1 MSPLDLAL
9 CVQLGFSRSL
19 GRQRNSQVTLE
30 SSCPGSFRGWVSE
43 VSLGAMQVSSCC
55 FPVWEG
61 FSWECSSSLCIPRCI
76 LVFWYSEEI
85 VSPGGKAMLGSHYSS
100 FLWGFFFKTSAPKIE
115 PPSPVSITCAIIQL
129 GLFYSMRT
137 PPEPVTDSS
146 SAISCFP
153 PSGEVCSGRGEREL
167 FWWKLGAK
175 SFLGQLILCLGSQK
189 MGCAQKSP
197 LQLEIWGGL
206 FQTGNWEGLFLQFCS
221 RI

>member
-85 VSPGGKAMLGSHYSS
+85 VSPGGKAVLGSHYSS
-100 FLWGFFFKTSAPKIE
+100 FLGDFFFQDKCSKNRISISSLHHMCNYPTGIILFHE
-115 PPSPVSITCAIIQL
+115 NSPRASDRFQL
-129 GLFYSMRT
+129 SHLLLSSFWGGLLW
-137 PPEPVTDSS
+137 E
-146 SAISCFP
+146 
-153 PSGEVCSGRGEREL
+153 GEREL